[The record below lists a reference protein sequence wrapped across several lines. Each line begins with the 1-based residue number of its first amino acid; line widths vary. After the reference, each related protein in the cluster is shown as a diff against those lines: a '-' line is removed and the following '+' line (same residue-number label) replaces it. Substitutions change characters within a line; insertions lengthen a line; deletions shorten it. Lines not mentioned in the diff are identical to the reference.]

1 VVESYRI
8 PAAAGTRRD
17 SLGGEAS
24 DESNATIANGYGSQ
38 GEIAGG
44 GVCVAD
50 GDYGVAGSDLVD
62 CGDNAAIVR
71 SGEFGSQRA
80 REPAGAGGRAPGAP
94 PGERANTL
102 PAAGTP
108 DKRASAQVH

>member
-1 VVESYRI
+1 MIESYRI

-38 GEIAGG
+38 GEIASG

-62 CGDNAAIVR
+62 CGDYAAIVR
-71 SGEFGSQRA
+71 SGEYCSQRA
-80 REPAGAGGRAPGAP
+80 REPAGAGGRGPRGAW
-94 PGERANTL
+94 GGRGNRAI
-102 PAAGTP
+102 GG
-108 DKRASAQVH
+108 